1 MVSNV
6 LHMTSEQLV
15 ETLARFSLEYADDP
29 EYQELRSP
37 FPEDWPM

>member
-6 LHMTSEQLV
+6 LKMSAQQLV
-15 ETLARFSLEYADDP
+15 ETLARFRTQYADDP
-29 EYQELRSP
+29 EYQGLRAR

>member
-6 LHMTSEQLV
+6 LHVTSEQLA
-15 ETLARFSLEYADDP
+15 ETLARFKREYAADS

>member
-6 LHMTSEQLV
+6 LHMTPQQLT
-15 ETLARFSLEYADDP
+15 EALDRFRLEYADDP
-29 EYQELRSP
+29 EYQELRSI

>member
-6 LHMTSEQLV
+6 LHMSSRELA
-15 ETLARFSLEYADDP
+15 ETLARFRTQYAEDP
-29 EYQELRSP
+29 EYRELRAF

>member
-6 LHMTSEQLV
+6 LKMTSQQLV
-15 ETLARFSLEYADDP
+15 ETLARFRVQYADDA
-29 EYQELRSP
+29 EYQELRAR

>member
-6 LHMTSEQLV
+6 LQITPQQLA
-15 ETLARFSLEYADDP
+15 ETLGRFRREYADDP
-29 EYQELRSP
+29 EYLELRSP